1 MPRRRGRVVRREVPP
16 DPKYGSV
23 WVQKMINHIMWKGK
37 KSKAEKIVYKA
48 LELVRQRTGEDPVKV
63 FEQAV
68 RNCMPVLEVRPRR
81 VGGATY
87 QIPIE
92 VRPERQLSLAMRWL
106 RDAARARKGRPM
118 FERLA
123 AEILDASRGTG
134 AAVKRRDDVH
144 RMAEANRA
152 FVHYRW

>member
-1 MPRRRGRVVRREVPP
+1 
-16 DPKYGSV
+16 
-23 WVQKMINHIMWKGK
+23 
-37 KSKAEKIVYKA
+37 
-48 LELVRQRTGEDPVKV
+48 
-63 FEQAV
+63 
-68 RNCMPVLEVRPRR
+68 
-81 VGGATY
+81 
-87 QIPIE
+87 
-92 VRPERQLSLAMRWL
+92 MRWL

>member
-1 MPRRRGRVVRREVPP
+1 
-16 DPKYGSV
+16 
-23 WVQKMINHIMWKGK
+23 MINHIMWKGK